1 MNQKIVIALI
11 IGVII
16 GAGFTLAATQ
26 ITPEKGV
33 MLSLEEF
40 MEMDKEQLIKY
51 KDKTNAELK
60 IIECLNSP
68 AFFAFEN
75 PKLLPPGL
83 KTNPCIGAYNAY
95 IETQ

>member
-1 MNQKIVIALI
+1 MNEKIIIALI
-11 IGVII
+11 IGLII

-26 ITPEKGV
+26 ITLEESV

-40 MEMDKEQLIKY
+40 MEMDKEQLIEY
-51 KDKTNAELK
+51 KDKTNTELK
-60 IIECLNSP
+60 LIECLNSP

-83 KTNPCIGAYNAY
+83 KTNPCIGAYDDY
-95 IETQ
+95 KQTR